1 MPDKEELKALKKLA
15 KAEVKAGKKGTP
27 PTSEAATVQ
36 PVSPPVFID
45 VEEKILAERSADAA

>member
-1 MPDKEELKALKKLA
+1 MPDHKFLKKLA
-15 KAEVKAGKKGTP
+15 KAKVKAGKKGTP